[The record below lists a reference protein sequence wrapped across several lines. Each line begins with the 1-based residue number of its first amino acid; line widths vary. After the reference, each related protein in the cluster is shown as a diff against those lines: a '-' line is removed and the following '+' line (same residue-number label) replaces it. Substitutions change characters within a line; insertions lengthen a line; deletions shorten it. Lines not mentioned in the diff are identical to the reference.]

1 MVQCTID
8 GGEKG
13 RDSEIFNRNDKV
25 RKRPGELSNRKLFLR
40 GYSDKI

>member
-1 MVQCTID
+1 MIQCTID

-13 RDSEIFNRNDKV
+13 RDREIFKRNDKV
-25 RKRPGELSNRKLFLR
+25 RRRLGELSNRKLLR